1 MSSPGI
7 TWYSAPL
14 LVLVGERVHTGTQP
28 LALALVHG
36 VQHVEN
42 LIAPYVQRAAVQLTR
57 DVQIETDVEGVS
69 RHHCP
74 IFNILQE
81 PPVAWK

>member
-1 MSSPGI
+1 MPKSVLPGI

-14 LVLVGERVHTGTQP
+14 QVLVGERVYTGTQP
-28 LALALVHG
+28 LAPALVHG

-42 LIAPYVQRAAVQLTR
+42 LIAPYVQRAAVQLTG

-69 RHHCP
+69 
-74 IFNILQE
+74 
-81 PPVAWK
+81 